1 MRIFGTN
8 TQQFAT
14 KNDERSTTASCI
26 FRFLCVT
33 ISFFL
38 SLLVQNQISSNN
50 INGLSDVGLFT
61 FFFCDRL
68 LFAQHVPFEFGE
80 QKKKKKQMK
89 LIPNNTITT
98 TFTALWSGAFFSII
112 FHVVFTCNYLRF
124 TRMMV
129 ENSVFSCL
137 HQHCN
142 INDGGIYAIY
152 RWRSF
157 QWSCHRSMSKQNCVG
172 GFLVI
177 RRWNSEEGYNWMS
190 VLTYIRMSL
199 KFGAAEAQK

>member
-1 MRIFGTN
+1 ML
-8 TQQFAT
+8 
-14 KNDERSTTASCI
+14 DC
-26 FRFLCVT
+26 LH
-33 ISFFL
+33 FFFVIVCCLLSMFHL
-38 SLLVQNQISSNN
+38 SLANK
-50 INGLSDVGLFT
+50 
-61 FFFCDRL
+61 RR
-68 LFAQHVPFEFGE
+68 
-80 QKKKKKQMK
+80 KKKQMK

-124 TRMMV
+124 TIMRV
-129 ENSVFSCL
+129 ENSLFSCL